1 MVGVG
6 WDDGGGMAHRV
17 QKKIKMLRDLYD
29 ISRKRNRE
37 RSGGREKGEE
47 VEIKKE
53 LYTERNRFLEM
64 TSQEYVY
71 IHISIDMVWL
81 KKIMLHTNQ

>member
-1 MVGVG
+1 
-6 WDDGGGMAHRV
+6 
-17 QKKIKMLRDLYD
+17 MLRDLYD

-37 RSGGREKGEE
+37 RLGVREKGEE

-64 TSQEYVY
+64 TSQEYSIY
-71 IHISIDMVWL
+71 TFIDMVWL

>member
-1 MVGVG
+1 
-6 WDDGGGMAHRV
+6 MAHRA
-17 QKKIKMLRDLYD
+17 QQKIKMLRDLYD

-37 RSGGREKGEE
+37 RLGVREKGEE

-64 TSQEYVY
+64 TSQEYSIY
-71 IHISIDMVWL
+71 TFIDMVWL
-81 KKIMLHTNQ
+81 KKNNASH